1 MQRLG
6 WVRRQLPRRGLLAR
20 AVSLFAGLAAAAG
33 PTRLGESSSM
43 AGQIEHDVGTPGPE
57 DGRLLARPGQPTGP
71 ASPGLHTLGLDRNR
85 DALLFVPVG
94 YRADQP
100 APFVLSLHGA
110 GGDATSGLYPLRDLA
125 DEAGLILLS
134 PASRQSTWDVIRG
147 GYGPDVAFIDR
158 ALTATFARC
167 AVDPDRLAVA
177 GFSDGASYA
186 LSLGITNGDLFRD
199 VMAFSPGFMA
209 PTDQRG
215 EPRIFISHGT
225 KDQVLPID
233 RTSRRIA
240 PQLARTGYDVEYY
253 EFDGPHTVPP
263 EIARQALEWF
273 LAPDVA
279 PHPVATPS
287 ATSTQQTS
295 ASSAGGTDDSGAPFT
310 LYTFGDSIL
319 DCRWYNDAGID
330 PGQLLVRNDDEL
342 FPEFQGQDLSS
353 RGPVQLDHR
362 AVDGATVDSL
372 PAQARNVA
380 PTGKAAA
387 ILTIGGNDLL
397 RGLLVDRGP
406 GIAAFA
412 TALDAFLRDLPVR
425 PVLLGNVYDP
435 TFGDDALNFTG
446 VDPTLARENHRRVN
460 AVIAGLASTYGTLVD
475 LHAHFLSGDPTW
487 CTHTIE
493 PSLRGASEVRRCFLP
508 HLLALVDQSG

>member
-1 MQRLG
+1 
-6 WVRRQLPRRGLLAR
+6 
-20 AVSLFAGLAAAAG
+20 
-33 PTRLGESSSM
+33 
-43 AGQIEHDVGTPGPE
+43 
-57 DGRLLARPGQPTGP
+57 
-71 ASPGLHTLGLDRNR
+71 
-85 DALLFVPVG
+85 
-94 YRADQP
+94 
-100 APFVLSLHGA
+100 
-110 GGDATSGLYPLRDLA
+110 
-125 DEAGLILLS
+125 
-134 PASRQSTWDVIRG
+134 
-147 GYGPDVAFIDR
+147 
-158 ALTATFARC
+158 
-167 AVDPDRLAVA
+167 
-177 GFSDGASYA
+177 
-186 LSLGITNGDLFRD
+186 
-199 VMAFSPGFMA
+199 
-209 PTDQRG
+209 
-215 EPRIFISHGT
+215 
-225 KDQVLPID
+225 
-233 RTSRRIA
+233 
-240 PQLARTGYDVEYY
+240 
-253 EFDGPHTVPP
+253 
-263 EIARQALEWF
+263 
-273 LAPDVA
+273 
-279 PHPVATPS
+279 
-287 ATSTQQTS
+287 
-295 ASSAGGTDDSGAPFT
+295 
-310 LYTFGDSIL
+310 
-319 DCRWYNDAGID
+319 
-330 PGQLLVRNDDEL
+330 LVRNDDEL

-353 RGPVQLDHR
+353 RGPVQLEHR

-412 TALDAFLRDLPVR
+412 TVLDAFLRDLPVR